1 MYKTCISLELLH
13 NHILA
18 GSAANTRHV
27 SFKLQIIW
35 QTRKFMAS
43 VKLQIIWQTRKF
55 MAKLVQQ
62 FHVT

>member
-1 MYKTCISLELLH
+1 MYRTCISQELLH

-18 GSAANTRHV
+18 GGVANTRHV
-27 SFKLQIIW
+27 SF
-35 QTRKFMAS
+35 
-43 VKLQIIWQTRKF
+43 KLQIIWQTRKF